1 MTVNENKSEDLTE
14 NKEKT
19 NSNQFIQI
27 TNNY

>member
-27 TNNY
+27 TNYY